1 MLLCIGLAI
10 SENTTAKCR
19 KRFWGY
25 IRRKASLL
33 ANYLGSWGNR
43 VRKNSL
49 VLCRQSA
56 VAATCA
62 LFVLGMVSEVS
73 AQTVPSQLPSGA
85 EAGRDLARPDLP
97 KPSDTT
103 GSISVP
109 GASAVEVP
117 AGAEKASFV
126 LHSFEIEGATAFTP
140 EELAPLYQDRMGQ
153 TITVADAFQIAANI
167 ELKYR
172 NAGYV
177 ISRVVVPPQEVTNGD
192 FKIRVV
198 EGFISDIVVQ
208 EDVGPVSEAVKRLLA
223 PLIGKTPVTVD
234 EMERRLL
241 LANDLAGMTVR
252 ATLKPSETAPG
263 GSEMLVEAD
272 RVARTA
278 TLSADNRNSPYS
290 GNAEGLAAV
299 QFNSFGTH
307 ADQLAIQTQLSSP
320 IERSWSLS
328 ANYQGLY
335 SEDGLMLGFSSSYGR
350 SRPGKELEALEVNS
364 VVMAERAIATYPL
377 IRSRLQN
384 LRISGEY
391 EYRAI
396 DTDILDNE
404 FNQDRLHIARAGISY
419 DLTDSFQGIT
429 AVRAT
434 VHRGLDVFNA
444 TDKDDPLGSRADAG
458 GSFTKATVDL
468 TRVQQVTDRVSML
481 LTATGQYAVNPLL
494 ASEEMALG
502 GANYGRGFDSNEFS
516 GDDGWATSLE
526 VRYSPDLP
534 EIFPNGVQ
542 FYSFVDS
549 GQVWDIDD
557 NVSHERT
564 SASSFGGGIRVN
576 VLENLYA
583 SAEVA
588 KGFRK
593 PTADSSAKPQAFFT
607 ISAKF

>member
-1 MLLCIGLAI
+1 M
-10 SENTTAKCR
+10 
-19 KRFWGY
+19 
-25 IRRKASLL
+25 
-33 ANYLGSWGNR
+33 
-43 VRKNSL
+43 
-49 VLCRQSA
+49 
-56 VAATCA
+56 
-62 LFVLGMVSEVS
+62 

-85 EAGRDLARPDLP
+85 EAGRELAKPELALP
-97 KPSDTT
+97 SSKA

-109 GASAVEVP
+109 GAAAVEVP
-117 AGAEKASFV
+117 AGADKASFV
-126 LHSFEIEGATAFTP
+126 LKSFEIEGSTAFSAD
-140 EELAPLYQDRMGQ
+140 ELAPFYQYMMGK
-153 TITVADAFQIAANI
+153 TISVADAFQVAANI

-177 ISRVVVPPQEVTNGD
+177 ISRVVVPPQEVTDGR

-208 EDVGPVSEAVKRLLA
+208 EDVGPVSAAVKRLLS

-272 RVARTA
+272 RVATTA
-278 TLSADNRNSPYS
+278 TVSADNRNSPYS
-290 GNAEGLAAV
+290 GNAEGMALV
-299 QFNSFGTH
+299 QFNSFGSH
-307 ADQLAIQTQLSSP
+307 ADQLGIQTQISSP
-320 IERSWSLS
+320 IERSWSVS
-328 ANYQGLY
+328 ANYQGMY

-364 VVMAERAIATYPL
+364 VVMAERAIVTYPL

-396 DTDILDNE
+396 DTDVLDDE

-434 VHRGLDVFNA
+434 IHRGLDVFNA

-458 GSFTKATVDL
+458 GSFTKTTIDL

-502 GANYGRGFDSNEFS
+502 GGNYGRGFNNNEFS

-526 VRYSPDLP
+526 IRYSPDLP

-549 GQVWDIDD
+549 GQVWDIDE
-557 NVSHERT
+557 NVSHDRT

-576 VLENLYA
+576 ILENLYA

-607 ISAKF
+607 VSAKF